1 MAPREEPPAQYN
13 ARGKERAAGEHPM
26 EYNDWTPQSIIALI
40 AGVLAAIAL
49 IAVTAYTFT
58 KGGQ

>member
-1 MAPREEPPAQYN
+1 
-13 ARGKERAAGEHPM
+13 M
-26 EYNDWTPQSIIALI
+26 EYNDWTPQSITTVV
-40 AGVLAAIAL
+40 AGALAAIAL

>member
-1 MAPREEPPAQYN
+1 
-13 ARGKERAAGEHPM
+13 M
-26 EYNDWTPQSIIALI
+26 EYNDWTPQSIITLI